1 MIFINY
7 IKPHDFY
14 LETNGK
20 VIDVDGYYGG
30 QCWDL
35 FAYYCLKYCNKTFS
49 CIETGY
55 VIDLW
60 NHFDEVGLNEF
71 FIKVYDNYEDGDWL
85 IYKAP
90 SSITKSSH
98 IAMFRCDNGNNTSTI
113 LTQNPNGNPN
123 YTHQMI
129 CDYSGVQGALRPIIY
144 IKKLSPNPKEKNEE
158 KNQIYVNSSNTMYCR
173 TSPDTSIENKTDD
186 IFVKVGYY
194 DVLDEIDSNG
204 YHWYKID
211 KERYVAKIDGIVEYI
226 PKISN
231 NEFKEESIL
240 KKIIEFI
247 IKIIKKLI
255 Y

>member
-7 IKPHDFY
+7 INPHEFY

-35 FAYYCLKYCNKTFS
+35 FSYYCLKYCNRTFS
-49 CIETGY
+49 CIKTGY

-60 NHFDEVGLNEF
+60 DYFDELGLGEYF
-71 FIKVYDNYEDGDWL
+71 VKVYDNYEDGDFL
-85 IYKAP
+85 IFKSP
-90 SSITKSSH
+90 SSITDSSH
-98 IAMFRCDNGNNTSTI
+98 IAMFRKDNGDNTCVI
-113 LTQNPNGNPN
+113 LTQNPLGNPN
-123 YTHQMI
+123 YVHQMI
-129 CDYSGVQGALRPIIY
+129 MDYSGVQGALRPKIY
-144 IKKLSPNPKEKNEE
+144 IKRLSPNPVSKNEE

-173 TSPDTSIENKTDD
+173 LTPDTSIENKTDD

-194 DVLDEIDSNG
+194 NIIDEIDSNG

-211 KERYVAKIDGIVEYI
+211 NDRYVAKIDGIVEYI
-226 PKISN
+226 PK
-231 NEFKEESIL
+231 KEEESFFKRIL
-240 KKIIEFI
+240 EIII
-247 IKIIKKLI
+247 NIIKKLI